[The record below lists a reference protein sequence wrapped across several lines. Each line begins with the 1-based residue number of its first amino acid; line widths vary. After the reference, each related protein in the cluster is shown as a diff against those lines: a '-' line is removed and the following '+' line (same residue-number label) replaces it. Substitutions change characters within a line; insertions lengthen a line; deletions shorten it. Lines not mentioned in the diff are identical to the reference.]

1 MKKLAIRIILGMTC
15 SLSFLF
21 SACTNDDIEEME
33 VSLDKPVWVRAL
45 HPLSITSD
53 EPISVQRANRV
64 VLIDEGVG
72 HGMTAKWQTT
82 DEVGIWNITAA
93 REGQRGYDVVHPSVE
108 DRMAEFYGDVHC
120 AVGDELAMVYPYSCS
135 KYLQVNNDGTL
146 DLDLRSQNGTLSDIE
161 KNFDLVYGKAKVL
174 KISDEGVATA
184 YFGKLKSA
192 IAVFALSFA
201 DENDNPIEINQLHI
215 KINGGHT
222 QAKLRLS
229 DVGSGNELAYSGQ
242 DTLYV
247 KPEKDTTNVYVAMF
261 GNVSGKELL
270 FDIVDKY
277 GFSHKVKAKL
287 KDNINTAQIIR
298 RRMKSNPGDYIEIE
312 KIRFATG
319 NLIWNQGP
327 RTGITG
333 NSLFK
338 ASYDFGLEHYFIAP
352 SQAWSPEQFTDVN
365 SSGAPRWPEASPVN
379 GGIDNVYYSTF
390 VNTSASMHG
399 LISARGRVPLRNSNQ
414 ANAYTQTYINVTIP
428 AEGFLYD
435 ARLFN
440 QYNNLNS
447 WVELDDVLSGAVK
460 GGWNERTFYGDLAY
474 LATRGKWRLPSRYEW
489 KKVIESENINKKWAV
504 YRISTKNRN
513 MNYYDGS
520 SIPGDVANVYGLLLW
535 NENASE
541 YINSLPTVDGGSTI
555 VINDETLKK
564 ALFLPADGNRG
575 FNDFI
580 YPYNAAKPRVGC
592 SYLTAHLS
600 PGNIFAYTTELY
612 QANLDLEGTGATLV
626 YINYQNRIRTGSIRP
641 VLCKDQ
647 NFVFDHY
654 FEY

>member
-1 MKKLAIRIILGMTC
+1 MKKLAIRIIWGMTC

-108 DRMAEFYGDVHC
+108 DRMAEFHGDVHC

-247 KPEKDTTNVYVAMF
+247 KPAKETTNVYVAMF

-312 KIRFATG
+312 RIRFATG
-319 NLIWNQGP
+319 NLIWDQGP
-327 RTGITG
+327 RTGITN
-333 NSLFK
+333 NSLVK

-352 SQAWSPEQFTDVN
+352 SQAWCPELFTDVN
-365 SSGAPRWPEASPVN
+365 SSGAPRWPAASPVD
-379 GGIDNVYYSTF
+379 GGDNVYYSTF
-390 VNTSASMHG
+390 INTSASMHG
-399 LISARGRVPLRNSNQ
+399 MISARGRRPVRNSN
-414 ANAYTQTYINVTIP
+414 NASSYLQSFVDATIP
-428 AEGFLYD
+428 AEGFTYD

-460 GGWNERTFYGDLAY
+460 GGWDERTFYGDLAY
-474 LATRGKWRLPSRYEW
+474 LATRGKWRMPTRYEW
-489 KKVIESENINKKWAV
+489 NKVFNQENNNKKWAV
-504 YRISTKNRN
+504 YRISTANRN
-513 MNYYDGS
+513 MNYYNGN
-520 SIPGDVANVYGLLLW
+520 SIPGNVANVYGLLVW

-575 FNDFI
+575 WNDFV
-580 YPYNAAKPRVGC
+580 YPYNAAKPGVGC
-592 SYLTAHLS
+592 SYLTAYLS
-600 PGNIFAYTTELY
+600 PGSMTQKTTELY
-612 QANLDLEGTGATLV
+612 QANLDEGGSGATLV
-626 YINYQNRIRTGSIRP
+626 YINYQNRVRTGSIRP
-641 VLCKDQ
+641 VLCNDQ

>member
-1 MKKLAIRIILGMTC
+1 MKKLAIRIIWGMTC

-53 EPISVQRANRV
+53 EPLSVQRANRV

-108 DRMAEFYGDVHC
+108 DRVAEFYGDVHC

-192 IAVFALSFA
+192 IAVFALSFT
-201 DENDNPIEINQLHI
+201 DENDSLIVINQLHI

-247 KPEKDTTNVYVAMF
+247 KPANITTNVYVAMF

-277 GFSHKVKAKL
+277 GFSHKAKAKL

-298 RRMKSNPGDYIEIE
+298 RRMKSKPGDYIEFDGV
-312 KIRFATG
+312 KIATG
-319 NLIWNQGP
+319 NLIWDQGP
-327 RTGITG
+327 RTGIMG
-333 NSLFK
+333 NSLYS

-352 SQAWSPEQFTDVN
+352 SQAWSPEQFTDVL
-365 SSGAPRWPEASPVN
+365 SGGTPRWPEASPVN

-390 VNTSASMHG
+390 INTSASMHG
-399 LISARGRVPLRNSNQ
+399 LISARGRVPLRNSNS
-414 ANAYTQTYINVTIP
+414 ASAYTQSYVNATIP
-428 AEGFLYD
+428 AEGLNYD

-440 QYNNLNS
+440 QYNDINS

-460 GGWNERTFYGDLAY
+460 GGWKDNVFYGDLAY
-474 LATRGKWRLPSRYEW
+474 LATRGKWRLPTRYEW
-489 KKVIESENINKKWAV
+489 SKVFKQDNNNKKWAV
-504 YRISTKNRN
+504 YRISTANRN

-520 SIPGDVANVYGLLLW
+520 SIPGNVANVYGLLVW

-592 SYLTAHLS
+592 AYLTGYLRAGSMTQH
-600 PGNIFAYTTELY
+600 TTELY
-612 QANLDLEGTGATLV
+612 QANLDEGGSGTTLV
-626 YINYQNRIRTGSIRP
+626 YVNYQNRIRTGSIRP
-641 VLCKDQ
+641 VLCNQ
-647 NFVFDHY
+647 NYVFDPY

>member
-1 MKKLAIRIILGMTC
+1 MKKLAIRIICGMTC

-33 VSLDKPVWVRAL
+33 VSSDKPVWVRAL

-53 EPISVQRANRV
+53 EPLSVQRANRV

-108 DRMAEFYGDVHC
+108 DRVAEFHGDVHC

-135 KYLQVNNDGTL
+135 KYLKVNNDGTL

-312 KIRFATG
+312 RIRFATG

-352 SQAWSPEQFTDVN
+352 SQAWCPELFTDVN
-365 SSGAPRWPEASPVN
+365 SSGAPRWPESSPVN

-390 VNTSASMHG
+390 INTSASMHG
-399 LISARGRVPLRNSNQ
+399 LISARGRVPVRNSNN
-414 ANAYTQTYINVTIP
+414 ASAYTQTYINVTIP
-428 AEGFLYD
+428 AEGFSYD
-435 ARLFN
+435 SRLFN
-440 QYNNLNS
+440 QYNDINS
-447 WVELDDVLSGAVK
+447 LVKLDDVLSGAVK
-460 GGWNERTFYGDLAY
+460 GGWRDNVFYGDLAY
-474 LATRGKWRLPSRYEW
+474 LATRGKWRMPSRFEW
-489 KKVIESENINKKWAV
+489 MKVFNEENNNKKWAV
-504 YRISTKNRN
+504 YRISTANRN
-513 MNYYDGS
+513 MNYYNGS
-520 SIPGDVANVYGLLLW
+520 SIPGNVANVYGLLVW

-575 FNDFI
+575 FNDFT
-580 YPYNAAKPRVGC
+580 YPNNAQKPGEGC
-592 SYLTAHLS
+592 AYLTAHMG
-600 PGNIFAYTTELY
+600 PGNIFAYTTEFF
-612 QANLDLEGTGATLV
+612 QANLDPGGSGATLA
-626 YINYQNRIRTGSIRP
+626 YLNYQNRIRTGSIRP
-641 VLCKDQ
+641 VLCNDQ

>member
-1 MKKLAIRIILGMTC
+1 MKKLAMRIIWGMTC

-21 SACTNDDIEEME
+21 LACTNDDIEEME

-53 EPISVQRANRV
+53 EPLSVQRAKRV
-64 VLIDEGVG
+64 VLIDEGVS

-108 DRMAEFYGDVHC
+108 DRVAEFYGNVHC

-135 KYLQVNNDGTL
+135 NYLEVNNDGTL
-146 DLDLRSQNGTLSDIE
+146 DLDLRSQKGTLSDIE
-161 KNFDLVYGKAKVL
+161 KNFDLVYGKAKVQR
-174 KISDEGVATA
+174 ISDEGVATA

-201 DENDNPIEINQLHI
+201 DEDNNLIEIEQLHI

-247 KPEKDTTNVYVAMF
+247 KPANITTNVYVAMF

-277 GFSHKVKAKL
+277 GFSHKAKAKL

-298 RRMKSNPGDYIEIE
+298 GKMKSKPGDYIEIDGVR
-312 KIRFATG
+312 IATG
-319 NLIWNQGP
+319 NLIWDQGP
-327 RTGITG
+327 RTGIAG
-333 NSLFK
+333 NSLYK

-352 SQAWSPEQFTDVN
+352 SQAWSPEQFTDA
-365 SSGAPRWPEASPVN
+365 SASGTPRWPEASPVD
-379 GGIDNVYYSTF
+379 GGLDNVYYSTF

-399 LISARGRVPLRNSNQ
+399 LISARGRVPVRNSNQ
-414 ANAYTQTYINVTIP
+414 ANAYTQTYINATVP
-428 AEGFLYD
+428 AEGLSYD
-435 ARLFN
+435 GRLFN

-447 WVELDDVLSGAVK
+447 WVELDDVLSGAVQ
-460 GGWNERTFYGDLAY
+460 GGWNLRTFYGDLAY
-474 LATRGKWRLPSRYEW
+474 LATRGKWRLPTRNEW
-489 KKVIESENINKKWAV
+489 NKVFNQDNNNKKWAV
-504 YRISTKNRN
+504 YRISTANRN
-513 MNYYDGS
+513 MNYYNGTKIS
-520 SIPGDVANVYGLLLW
+520 GNVANVYGLLVW

-555 VINDETLKK
+555 VIDDETLEK

-575 FNDFI
+575 FNDFM
-580 YPYNAAKPRVGC
+580 YPYNAAKPGQGC
-592 SYLTAHLS
+592 SYLTGHLS
-600 PGNIFAYTTELY
+600 GGSVVQSTTELY
-612 QANLDLEGTGATLV
+612 QANLDGGATKV
-626 YINYQNRIRTGSIRP
+626 YVNYQNRFRTGSIRP
-641 VLCKDQ
+641 VLCNDKD
-647 NFVFDHY
+647 FVFDHY
-654 FEY
+654 FFE